1 MHLGSDLKA
10 YRLAFAGARD
20 FEEGNAPDE
29 RVVRCKF
36 QNHCYH
42 LLILKVTVMNILII
56 IGAVIV
62 VSILLSLGQGW
73 SSVLNSDRNNLV
85 FENKNHSYGAYQ
97 LRRNYDRRL
106 ALSMLLVVFITTGA
120 AIATSKLS
128 SKEVTEKAVKIDF
141 DIPPIPVDRITTEVV
156 ILPPQEEKPRIE
168 SLADVTPPAGGN
180 NSGGIIEVVEDVFV
194 TPTPIIKPGEPGEKP
209 GGDGPGK
216 REEEDGGSGGG
227 SSVLGGEKN
236 EIFSYAQ
243 FMPEYPGGDEQLMKD
258 AYAAITYPD
267 MAREKNKEGLV
278 HVSFVIEKD
287 GSISEVRA
295 LKDIPGAPELSREAE
310 RCVKKLKRFKPGRIG
325 EQAVRVQ
332 TVLPIHFRL
341 Y

>member
-1 MHLGSDLKA
+1 
-10 YRLAFAGARD
+10 
-20 FEEGNAPDE
+20 
-29 RVVRCKF
+29 
-36 QNHCYH
+36 
-42 LLILKVTVMNILII
+42 MNILII

-156 ILPPQEEKPRIE
+156 MLPPQEEKPRIE

-209 GGDGPGK
+209 GGEGPGTEGRGTAAPAVDRPFWAVRK
-216 REEEDGGSGGG
+216 
-227 SSVLGGEKN
+227 KK
-236 EIFSYAQ
+236 EIFPYAQ

-295 LKDIPGAPELSREAE
+295 VKDIPGAPELSREAE

-325 EQAVRVQ
+325 DRTCARSN
-332 TVLPIHFRL
+332 VLADSLSFIL
-341 Y
+341 SSNYAIE